1 MSTLNHCID
10 NPSKQT
16 TIALFGPVVTR
27 WTQQSLSSLQSTL
40 LQNTHLRFLIETLVR
55 LPSLW
60 PLLEEHSKL
69 SNHAGRERL
78 QQLSDLATGKTT
90 LDPKSLSNVHLAAL
104 TLVSHVIDFLCV
116 AEEADHK
123 VQTMGQAP
131 KLRGFQAVQGFCI
144 GFLSAAA
151 VSCSSDWTEFER
163 NTSNALRLAVC
174 IGAIVDA
181 EDELHD
187 PTGRATAISV
197 RWKRDSDRA
206 YFEASLDRFPDV
218 SCFERLSVGRQ

>member
-1 MSTLNHCID
+1 MSTVNHCTD
-10 NPSKQT
+10 DVCEQT
-16 TIALFGPVVTR
+16 PVALFGPEVTR
-27 WTQQSLSSLQSTL
+27 WTQESLSSLQSTL
-40 LQNTHLRFLIETLVR
+40 LQKTHLSFLIETLVR

-60 PLLEEHSKL
+60 PLLEEHY
-69 SNHAGRERL
+69 NPAGRERL

-104 TLVSHVIDFLCV
+104 TLVSHVVDFVCM
-116 AEEADHK
+116 AEEVDDGF
-123 VQTMGQAP
+123 QTMGQAP
-131 KLRGFQAVQGFCI
+131 KLWGFHAVQGFCI

-163 NTSNALRLAVC
+163 NASNALRLAVC

-187 PTGRATAISV
+187 PIGRATAVSV

-206 YFEASLDRFPDV
+206 IFGASLDRFPDV
-218 SCFERLSVGRQ
+218 SCFERLSISRQ

>member
-1 MSTLNHCID
+1 MSNLNHCTD
-10 NPSKQT
+10 GLSKQT
-16 TIALFGPVVTR
+16 PVALFGPEVTR
-27 WTQQSLSSLQSTL
+27 WTQESLSNLQSTL
-40 LQNTHLRFLIETLVR
+40 LQNTHLKFLNETLVR

-60 PLLEEHSKL
+60 PLLEEHYKFF
-69 SNHAGRERL
+69 NPAGREKL
-78 QQLSDLATGKTT
+78 QQLSDLARGKTT
-90 LDPKSLSNVHLAAL
+90 PDPKSLSNVHLAAL
-104 TLVSHVIDFLCV
+104 TLLSHVVDFVCM
-116 AEEADHK
+116 AEEAEDGF
-123 VQTMGQAP
+123 QTMGQAP
-131 KLRGFQAVQGFCI
+131 RLRGFQAVQGFCI

-163 NTSNALRLAVC
+163 NASNALRLVVC

-187 PTGRATAISV
+187 PTGRAMAISV

-218 SCFERLSVGRQ
+218 SCFERPSILR